1 MAKLVG
7 TGTDPLGQY
16 GAGVVFDVPRASPQF
31 AELVAKGYANEV
43 APEDHPGRDDTQI
56 AAAMLRGD
64 ALLDPAERAAA
75 ERIGDRA
82 IDIVH
87 TADPA
92 ADAGDGSP
100 DPEQVRSHADNLGRA
115 GNPDEYGETPEAAEY
130 LSKASGV
137 TVTEGDLATHGDGA
151 HGTGARGG
159 EHTPDASTE
168 HDGRTAEEG
177 TATTDDGIDAT
188 DGARELAAKESVD
201 LKEVTGTGENG
212 RIQKPDVEKHI
223 ADKAAASA

>member
-16 GAGVVFDVPRASPQF
+16 GAGVVFDVPRADPQF
-31 AELVAKGYANEV
+31 AELVAKGYAEEV

-56 AAAMLRGD
+56 AAAVLRGD

-75 ERIGDRA
+75 DRIGDRA

-87 TADPA
+87 TGDPS

-100 DPEQVRSHADNLGRA
+100 DPAEVRSAAANLARA
-115 GNPDEYGETPEAAEY
+115 GNPDEYGPTPDAPEY

-137 TVTEGDLATHGDGA
+137 TVREGDLATHGDGA
-151 HGTGARGG
+151 HAEGARGG
-159 EHTPDASTE
+159 DHVPDASTE
-168 HDGRTAEEG
+168 HDGNPGDGED
-177 TATTDDGIDAT
+177 TDDGIDAT
-188 DGARELAAKESVD
+188 DGAREYAKENNVD
-201 LKEVTGTGENG
+201 LSQVTGTGDGG
-212 RIQKPDVEKHI
+212 RITKPDVEKH
-223 ADKAAASA
+223 AAGA